1 MSYRSLE
8 WIFTLRL
15 PECRG
20 TPCSKQARYLKITS
34 FAKWLSVCLR
44 TKRLWVWVFWN
55 YYSHG
60 LLWYFSNIE
69 NLIHLTRFTL
79 YVMRGAIW
87 HHLYNLK
94 NVKNTHGWVFTV
106 TVLWCFILKTKIYF
120 IDPHHFSA
128 LIKLFHDGGR
138 YHLQAVALQIS
149 GLVSIW

>member
-1 MSYRSLE
+1 MVVLKSSFSGISVVKLFFYRNCLTANLLASNEYGQNQLYVFIMSYRSLE

-20 TPCSKQARYLKITS
+20 TPCSKQTRYLKITS

-94 NVKNTHGWVFTV
+94 NVKNTHGWV
-106 TVLWCFILKTKIYF
+106 LL
-120 IDPHHFSA
+120 
-128 LIKLFHDGGR
+128 
-138 YHLQAVALQIS
+138 
-149 GLVSIW
+149 